1 MSHSWVRSQVRS
13 LLGNPSVTAQ
23 RTKMAFWVHIR
34 GQISLVVRGTI
45 WKQNKPWICIARTDW
60 RGIVTEGKAALVSF
74 LKHPTAL

>member
-1 MSHSWVRSQVRS
+1 
-13 LLGNPSVTAQ
+13 
-23 RTKMAFWVHIR
+23 MAFWVHIR